1 MFAYNPFVDL
11 ASTIPLPVM
20 QAFVVL
26 MALLVAGGT
35 LFDVMHKRSAAYF
48 FNNMKRAE
56 GRRTRRVGGDEK
68 LGLVARTVASEVL
81 TSSEFCNPRRRLA
94 HLLTMY
100 GFVFYVG
107 STAALVFWYAT
118 RGAATPAILPL
129 LWHLGALMVSVGG
142 LWFWFFIRVDVAAE
156 GQSPFRVVRADLFV
170 LSLTASAIMALVWS
184 YLQMTGS
191 PWATLALAM
200 CLLATIV
207 LFGSVPWSKFSHM
220 FFKPAAAYQKRLI
233 KADGSRE
240 NLPRTY
246 DLSDPAVHAQFPDVP
261 EYMGKNPPDMGLG
274 IKREAPRHY

>member
-11 ASTIPLPVM
+11 ASTIPLPVI

-35 LFDVMHKRSAAYF
+35 LFDVLHKRSAAYF
-48 FNNMKRAE
+48 FNNMKKAE
-56 GRRTRRVGGDEK
+56 SRRTRRVGGEEK
-68 LGLVARTVASEVL
+68 LALAARTVASEVL

-100 GFVFYVG
+100 GFILYVG

-118 RGAATPAILPL
+118 RDAATPSFLPM
-129 LWHLGALMVSVGG
+129 LWHLGALMVCIGG
-142 LWFWFFIRVDVAAE
+142 YWFWFFIRVDVSAE
-156 GQSPFRVVRADLFV
+156 GHSPFRVVRADLFV
-170 LSLTASAIMALVWS
+170 LSLIASATMALIWS
-184 YLQMTGS
+184 YLQMTGN
-191 PWATLALAM
+191 PWASLALGL
-200 CLLATIV
+200 CLLATVV

-220 FFKPAAAYQKRLI
+220 FFKPAAAFQKRLI

-240 NLPRTY
+240 NMPRIY
-246 DLSDPAVHAQFPDVP
+246 DLTDPAVHTQFPDVP